1 MSFKSELKNFG
12 LGSRGP
18 YGRMQSGGERL
29 SDTLGGWADEKR
41 ESGWNQALI
50 AAAAE
55 GKSIKP
61 MDMVQVSNMW
71 KVPLPQVIDAAKRI
85 NEPIHDQQVK
95 DGGKSFYIAL
105 ENIIKEG
112 KKPDE
117 KEFQKLVKE
126 SFSDD
131 LDPREVGAIAMQ
143 IFQQVVPKIKE
154 ELITTKK
161 DDVVFRNVNG
171 EINPVPV
178 IDRTGEGEEKLY
190 PVPPDVKLVTS
201 KGKEIA
207 RGLPKKDGAGSEG
220 KLTQKDMAAD
230 IRAAAQKLTGIEA
243 GENIVKEIMATPA
256 NTAARK
262 ELKRQLLVMIKE
274 YEERFGVSAA
284 RAVGFDTTL
293 SKPEKKKTIVRS
305 GIQNGKKVVEY
316 DDGSVE
322 YAD

>member
-1 MSFKSELKNFG
+1 ME
-12 LGSRGP
+12 
-18 YGRMQSGGERL
+18 SGGERL
-29 SDTLGGWADEKR
+29 SQTLEGWSGEKR

-50 AAAAE
+50 ASTE
-55 GKSIKP
+55 GGKRTVKP
-61 MDMVQVSNMW
+61 SSMVEISNMW
-71 KVPLPQVIDAAKRI
+71 GVPLPQIMDAAKKA
-85 NEPIHDQQVK
+85 NEPITDQQIK
-95 DGGKSFYIAL
+95 DGAKTFYLAL
-105 ENIIKEG
+105 ENIVREG
-112 KKPDE
+112 QKPDE
-117 KEFQKLVKE
+117 KAFQKLVKD
-126 SFSDD
+126 SFSED
-131 LDPREVGAIAMQ
+131 LDPREVSIIAMQ
-143 IFQQVVPKIKE
+143 IFQQTVPQIKE
-154 ELITTKK
+154 SLITTKK
-161 DDVVFRNVNG
+161 DDMVFRSVNG
-171 EINPVPV
+171 EINPIPV
-178 IDRTGEGEEKLY
+178 IDRTGEDPEKLY

-201 KGKEIA
+201 KGKEVA
-207 RGLPKKDGAGSEG
+207 RGLPGKGGVGSEG
-220 KLTQKDMAAD
+220 GLTQKDMAAD

-293 SKPEKKKTIVRS
+293 SKPEKKKAVVRS